1 MIFTVWHLLVMWLGG
16 FVTGAVCFYDIG
28 RQKADRKY
36 NERLE
41 EIMRW
46 KYKLK
51 KPVKEKEE

>member
-1 MIFTVWHLLVMWLGG
+1 MTFTVWHLLIMWLGG
-16 FVTGAVCFYDIG
+16 FVTGAVCFYDLG

-41 EIMRW
+41 EIMHGR
-46 KYKLK
+46 YPK